1 MTYAKG
7 TAVEVSA
14 SQQEIART
22 LARYKV
28 DTYTFG
34 QRPGAAGV
42 SFTIKTLPIRMEV
55 PIPPR
60 PTQEKVMNRET
71 GRMILAEPRWEQ
83 NVREC
88 WRALLLL
95 IKANLEAIERGIV
108 TAERAFMA
116 YLVLPSGQDLGD
128 TVLPAYRDALA
139 GTGPLALE
147 AATQ

>member
-1 MTYAKG
+1 MTYARG

-42 SFTIKTLPIRMEV
+42 SFTIKDLPVRMEV
-55 PIPPR
+55 PIPAR
-60 PTQEKVMNRET
+60 PTQQRVMNHET
-71 GRMILAEPRWEQ
+71 GRTVLAEPRWEQ

-95 IKANLEAIERGIV
+95 IKANLEAVERGIV
-108 TAERAFMA
+108 TPERAFMA
-116 YLVLPSGQDLGD
+116 YLVLPGGQDLGD
-128 TVLPAYRDALA
+128 AVLPTYRQALVGA
-139 GTGPLALE
+139 GPLALQ
-147 AATQ
+147 AAP